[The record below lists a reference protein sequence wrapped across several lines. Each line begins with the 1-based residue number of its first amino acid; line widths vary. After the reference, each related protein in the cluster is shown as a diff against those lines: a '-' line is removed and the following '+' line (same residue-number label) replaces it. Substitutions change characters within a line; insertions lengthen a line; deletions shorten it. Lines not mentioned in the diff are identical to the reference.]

1 MKFLK
6 AHLQLRS
13 LAILLVVL
21 AASGVLPAQ
30 STGGRIVGRVADPTG
45 AVLSGVKVILTNTAT
60 GVTSETTT
68 NTSGDYNFVEVVPGE
83 YQVQYEQAGF
93 KKNLQ
98 KAVTVEL
105 NAVVTLNS
113 TLQVGGTQETVEV
126 TSEAPLVDTTSTQL
140 GATMNERQVSTLPL
154 NSRDTYQLLQLQP
167 GVQGV
172 GGSDL
177 FYGSNQAG
185 AVSVNGGRGRS
196 NNFNVNG
203 GDGND
208 LFVNS
213 PAIQPTPD
221 SIAEFRVLSNTFDA
235 EYGRNSGAVI
245 NVVTK
250 SGTNKWHGSV
260 YEFLRNQSFNAK
272 GYLDIR
278 KPDDKQNQFGGTF
291 GGPIKK
297 DRTFFFASY
306 EGRRVV
312 HGITSDPVVVPTAAQ
327 RTGDF
332 SGTPFDP
339 SALIGTQTFADILNA
354 RCNVGASL
362 GSSYNSLFPNNVI
375 PANCFDPAAAAI
387 LQRFV
392 PCPNADPTCTNL
404 SNTDNTFRAVPND
417 RSRANQF
424 TLKLDHRIN
433 DRQNLSLY
441 YYLNDGRDAQPFTRF
456 QAATP
461 NLLPGFG
468 NNNAT
473 RSQQINLSHA
483 WTINPTTVNEARFTY
498 FREAQGTFLHPQR
511 TNLVT
516 DSCGGAAAAFC
527 FTGTSDTPGV
537 IPTDPRIGITPNLGA
552 SREGVPFIGI
562 SGGFTIGN
570 NFEGELP
577 QKGNTYQ
584 FSNSLTKIIGKHTTK
599 FGVDFR
605 NQRFLQTLYFD
616 VNGDFSY
623 FGGGLNDPIALD
635 ANGNQNLFPN
645 YLLGLPDSY
654 LQGSAQTEDI
664 RGNSIYLF
672 AQDSW
677 KLKPNLTLNY
687 GLRWEFNEPIY
698 DAGKR
703 YQTFRPG
710 QATTTYPCQL
720 SAASQASLGYPDTNC
735 NPGGSAAAVF
745 PLGLVVP
752 GDKGV
757 PKGLTSSYYKA
768 FAPRIGLAW
777 DPLNNGKTTIRG
789 GFGLFYNPIEQL
801 VLEQFQGEPPFG
813 GSSLISGGLF
823 NTPFVSQS
831 GGTGN
836 LTISPNPFNG
846 ILDPPHGQPIDWSSF
861 RPILL
866 FGELEPHLRS
876 QYTAQYNFGIQREI
890 GKDMVL
896 SVGYVGSQG
905 HRLLA
910 TKDLN
915 YGNAQTC
922 IDLQNMS
929 DSFGDPNLACGPFF
943 ADSAYTIPTTETV
956 NGSIVPT
963 VAPAGGLHIPYG
975 PNGPTVIPAGTPI
988 ASVAPNGINLVGLRR
1003 YSSPS
1008 CDPYTGTGCPLDGV
1022 PVFSSI
1028 FAQDT
1033 IANSNYNSLQAS
1045 LEKRFTHGLQF
1056 ELAYTFSKSIDNASS
1071 FENILKPLC
1080 DRCNRALSL
1089 FDARHRLVVSYLWQ
1103 LPIPQYEGAKG
1114 KVLNGWGVSGI
1125 TSFQSGFPI
1134 RIQSSNDSELEN
1146 SFDFELPGK
1155 PDLVAPFHTFDPRK
1169 NGGYYFDPN
1178 SFTLPTQSASSTPL
1192 QLLGNAPR
1200 TICCGP
1206 GISNFDFSVQKLI
1219 PVGESK
1225 HFEFRAEFFN
1235 IFNHTQFLNP
1245 DGNISDGTDF
1255 GRIKRVRDPRNVQF
1269 ALKFAF

>member
-1 MKFLK
+1 MPSST
-6 AHLQLRS
+6 ARW
-13 LAILLVVL
+13 ATRWLVVL
-21 AASGVLPAQ
+21 FCLASSTLVLAQ
-30 STGGRIVGRVADPTG
+30 STGGRIIGRVADPTG
-45 AVLSGVKVILTNTAT
+45 AVLANVKVTLVNEATSASQEAQTND
-60 GVTSETTT
+60 
-68 NTSGDYNFVEVVPGE
+68 SGDYVFPQVAIGTYRVEFE
-83 YQVQYEQAGF
+83 LTGF
-93 KKNLQ
+93 KKNIRRDVGLD
-98 KAVTVEL
+98 L
-105 NAVVTLNS
+105 NQVVTLNMVM
-113 TLQVGGTQETVEV
+113 QIGGAQETVEV
-126 TSEAPLVDTTSTQL
+126 TSSAPLVDTSSTQL
-140 GATMNERQVSTLPL
+140 GAIMDSRQVSTLPL

-221 SIAEFRVLSNTFDA
+221 SIEEFRVLSNTFDA

-250 SGTNKWHGSV
+250 SGTNSLHGSV
-260 YEFLRNQSFNAK
+260 YEFFGNQVLDAK

-278 KPDDKQNQFGGTF
+278 RPDNKLNQFGGTL

-306 EGRRVV
+306 EGRRSV
-312 HGITSDPVVVPTAAQ
+312 HGISSDPVVVPTAAE

-332 SGTPFDP
+332 SATPLTGGISDDLV
-339 SALIGTQTFADILNA
+339 AQILNA
-354 RCNVGASL
+354 RCGLSIPLPSTTVSGQVPYS
-362 GSSYNSLFPNNVI
+362 GVFPGDQI
-375 PANCFDPAAAAI
+375 PTNCFDPAAAGI
-387 LQRFV
+387 MQLYV
-392 PCPNADPTCTNL
+392 PLPNSGTNV
-404 SNTDNTFRAVPND
+404 FRAIPND
-417 RSRANQF
+417 DSHANQF
-424 TLKLDHRIN
+424 TVKLDHRIN
-433 DRQNLSLY
+433 DNQNLSFY
-441 YYLNDGRDAQPFTRF
+441 YYLNDAFDAQPFTRF

-468 NNNAT
+468 NNNSTTA
-473 RSQQINLSHA
+473 QQVNLSHT
-483 WTINPTTVNEARFTY
+483 WTINSTTVNEGRITY

-511 TNLVT
+511 ANLVT
-516 DSCGGAAAAFC
+516 DSCGSGTAAQFC
-527 FTGTSDTPGV
+527 FTGDSGV
-537 IPTDPRIGITPNLGA
+537 TTMIPFDPKIGITPNLGA
-552 SREGVPFIGI
+552 NREGVPFIGI

-577 QKGNTYQ
+577 QIGNTYQ
-584 FSNSLTKIIGKHTTK
+584 LSDNLTKVIGSHTTK
-599 FGVDFR
+599 FGVDLR

-635 ANGNQNLFPN
+635 ANENQNLFPN

-654 LQGSAQTEDI
+654 LQGSAQTEDV

-677 KLKPNLTLNY
+677 KIRPNLTLNY

-698 DAGKR
+698 DAGLR

-710 QATTTYPCQL
+710 QATTIFPCQL
-720 SAASQASLGYPDTNC
+720 SANSLSTLGYSDPNC
-735 NPGGSAAAVF
+735 SDPNADSAAVF
-745 PLGLVVP
+745 PLGLVIP
-752 GDKGV
+752 GDTGV
-757 PKGLTSSYYKA
+757 PRGLTQSYYNA
-768 FAPRIGLAW
+768 WAPRIGIAW
-777 DPLNNGKTTIRG
+777 DPKGDGKTTIRG
-789 GFGLFYNPIEQL
+789 GFGIFYNPIEQL
-801 VLEQFQGEPPFG
+801 VLEQFQAEPPFG
-813 GSSLISGGLF
+813 GSSLLSGGLF

-831 GGTGN
+831 GDSAN
-836 LTISPNPFNG
+836 LTISPNPFDG
-846 ILDPPHGQPIDWSSF
+846 IINPTRGSAVDWSAF

-866 FGELEPHLRS
+866 FGELEPKLRA
-876 QYTAQYNFGIQREI
+876 QYTEQYNFGIQREI
-890 GKDMVL
+890 GKDTVL
-896 SVGYVGSQG
+896 SVGYVGSEG

-915 YGNAQTC
+915 FGNAQTC
-922 IDLQNMS
+922 IDMQNIS
-929 DSFGDPNLACGPFF
+929 DYYTNVAPDVNLASAYSCGAFF
-943 ADSAYTIPTTETV
+943 ADSQFILPADSIPAGFTV
-956 NGSIVPT
+956 HLPYGSVPT
-963 VAPAGGLHIPYG
+963 V
-975 PNGPTVIPAGTPI
+975 GTGNPE
-988 ASVAPNGINLVGLRR
+988 INLVGLRR
-1003 YSSPS
+1003 YSSPI
-1008 CDPYTGTGCPLDGV
+1008 CQPTTGAGCPSDGV

-1045 LEKRFTHGLQF
+1045 LQRKFSHGLQF
-1056 ELAYTFSKSIDNASS
+1056 ELAYTWSKSIDNASS
-1071 FENILKPLC
+1071 FENILKPIC

-1089 FDARHRLVVSYLWQ
+1089 FDATHRFVVSYVWE
-1103 LPIPQYEGAKG
+1103 LPVPHYQGAKG
-1114 KVLNGWGVSGI
+1114 TLLNGWLISGI
-1125 TSFQSGFPI
+1125 TSFQTGFPI

-1155 PDLVAPFHTFDPRK
+1155 PDLVAPFQTQDPRK
-1169 NGGYYFDPN
+1169 NGGYYFNPN
-1178 SFTLPTQSASSTPL
+1178 SFALPEQTATSTPI

-1206 GISNFDFSVQKLI
+1206 GINNFDFTVQKLT
-1219 PVGESK
+1219 PVGERK
-1225 HFEFRAEFFN
+1225 QIEFRASFFN
-1235 IFNHTQFLNP
+1235 LFNHTQFLNP

-1255 GRIKRVRDPRNVQF
+1255 GRVKRTRAPRSIQF
-1269 ALKFAF
+1269 ALKFSF

>member
-1 MKFLK
+1 MPSST
-6 AHLQLRS
+6 ARWTARR
-13 LAILLVVL
+13 LAVLFCLVYPTFVL
-21 AASGVLPAQ
+21 AQ
-30 STGGRIVGRVADPTG
+30 STGGRILGRVADPSG
-45 AVLSGVKVILTNTAT
+45 AVLANVKVTATNEAT
-60 GVTSETTT
+60 GVSQETQTSPT
-68 NTSGDYNFVEVVPGE
+68 GDYGFPQVPVGVYRLE
-83 YQVQYEQAGF
+83 FDLAGF
-93 KKNLQ
+93 KKNVQRGLNLDLNQ
-98 KAVTVEL
+98 VITVNMIMQIGE
-105 NAVVTLNS
+105 TK
-113 TLQVGGTQETVEV
+113 ETVEV

-140 GATMNERQVSTLPL
+140 GAVMDQRQVAGLPL
-154 NSRDTYQLLQLQP
+154 NARDTYQLLQLQP

-172 GGSDL
+172 GGADL
-177 FYGSNQAG
+177 FYGSNQSG

-250 SGTNKWHGSV
+250 SGTNSWHGSA
-260 YEFLRNQSFNAK
+260 YEFLRNQSLNAK
-272 GYLDIR
+272 GYLDLR
-278 KPDDKQNQFGGTF
+278 RADDKQNQFGGTF

-312 HGITSDPVVVPTAAQ
+312 HGISSDPVIVPTAAE
-327 RTGDF
+327 RAGDF
-332 SGTPFDP
+332 SASPFDP
-339 SALIGTQTFADILNA
+339 TAVVGTDTFAAILNA
-354 RCNVGASL
+354 RCGVGATA
-362 GSSYNSLFPNNVI
+362 GATYNSLFPTNVI
-375 PANCFDPAAAAI
+375 PTNCFDPAAAAI
-387 LQRFV
+387 LKNFV
-392 PCPNADPTCTNL
+392 PCPNADPNCSNPGNVDNL
-404 SNTDNTFRAVPND
+404 FRAIPNED
-417 RSRANQF
+417 SHANQF
-424 TLKLDHRIN
+424 TVKIDHRIN
-433 DRQNLSLY
+433 EKQNLNVY
-441 YYLNDGRDAQPFTRF
+441 YYFNDSFDGQPFTRF

-473 RSQQINLSHA
+473 RAQQVNLSHV
-483 WTINPTTVNEARFTY
+483 WTISSTTVNEARVTY

-537 IPTDPRIGITPNLGA
+537 IASDPRIGITPALGA
-552 SREGVPFIGI
+552 NREGVPFISIG
-562 SGGFTIGN
+562 GGFTIGN

-584 FSNSLTKIIGKHTTK
+584 FSNNLTKIMGNHTTK
-599 FGVDFR
+599 FGVDYR
-605 NQRFLQTLYFD
+605 NQRFLQTLFFD
-616 VNGDFSY
+616 VNGDFTYS
-623 FGGGLNDPIALD
+623 GGGPNDPIALD

-677 KLKPNLTLNY
+677 KIRPNLTLNY
-687 GLRWEFNEPIY
+687 GLRWEFNQPIY

-720 SAASQASLGYPDTNC
+720 SAASQAALGYPDTDC

-757 PKGLTSSYYKA
+757 PQGLTDSYYKS
-768 FAPRIGLAW
+768 FAPRIGIAW
-777 DPLNNGKTTIRG
+777 DPWKNGKTTIRG

-813 GSSLISGGLF
+813 GSSLLSEGLF
-823 NTPFVSQS
+823 NTPFVSQD
-831 GGTGN
+831 GN
-836 LTISPNPFNG
+836 QSPNPFNG
-846 ILDPPHGQPIDWSSF
+846 ILNPPAGQAIDWSSF

-866 FGELEPHLRS
+866 FGELEPHLRAQYTS
-876 QYTAQYNFGIQREI
+876 QYNLGIQREI
-890 GKDMVL
+890 GKDLVL

-915 YGNAQTC
+915 FGNAQTC
-922 IDLQNMS
+922 LDLQHIS
-929 DSFGDPNLACGPFF
+929 DLTGDGNLACGPFF
-943 ADSAYTIPTTETV
+943 ADSAFTIAANEIPSGVT
-956 NGSIVPT
+956 
-963 VAPAGGLHIPYG
+963 LHLPYG
-975 PNGPTVIPAGTPI
+975 SPGVVTGPNPNPI
-988 ASVAPNGINLVGLRR
+988 TLVGLRR
-1003 YSSPS
+1003 FSSPS
-1008 CDPYTGTGCPLDGV
+1008 CDPYTGNGCPSDGV

-1056 ELAYTFSKSIDNASS
+1056 QLAYTYSKSIDDASS
-1071 FENILKPLC
+1071 FENILKPIC
-1080 DRCNRALSL
+1080 DRCNRSLSL
-1089 FDARHRLVVSYLWQ
+1089 FDARHRLVVSYLWE
-1103 LPIPQYEGAKG
+1103 LPVPKYDGAKG
-1114 KVLNGWGVSGI
+1114 KILNGWAISGI

-1134 RIQSSNDSELEN
+1134 RIQSSDDAELEN

-1155 PDLVAPFHTFDPRK
+1155 PDLVAPFKTFDPRK
-1169 NGGYYFDPN
+1169 NNNYYFDPN
-1178 SFTLPTQSASSTPL
+1178 SFALPVQSDTSTPL

-1206 GISNFDFSVQKLI
+1206 GINNFDFSVQKIL
-1219 PVGESK
+1219 PVGENK

-1245 DGNISDGTDF
+1245 DGNISDGADF
-1255 GRIKRVRDPRNVQF
+1255 GRIKRARDPRNIQF

>member
-1 MKFLK
+1 VYPTF
-6 AHLQLRS
+6 
-13 LAILLVVL
+13 VL
-21 AASGVLPAQ
+21 AQ
-30 STGGRIVGRVADPTG
+30 STGGRILGRVADPSG
-45 AVLSGVKVILTNTAT
+45 AVLANVKVTATNEAT
-60 GVTSETTT
+60 GVSQETQTSPT
-68 NTSGDYNFVEVVPGE
+68 GDYGFPQVPVGVYRLE
-83 YQVQYEQAGF
+83 FDLAGF
-93 KKNLQ
+93 KKNVQRGLNLDLNQ
-98 KAVTVEL
+98 VITVNMIMQIGE
-105 NAVVTLNS
+105 TK
-113 TLQVGGTQETVEV
+113 ETVEV

-140 GATMNERQVSTLPL
+140 GAVMDQRQVAGLPL
-154 NSRDTYQLLQLQP
+154 NARDTYQLLQLQP

-172 GGSDL
+172 GGADL
-177 FYGSNQAG
+177 FYGSNQSG

-250 SGTNKWHGSV
+250 SGTNSWHGSA
-260 YEFLRNQSFNAK
+260 YEFLRNQSLNAK
-272 GYLDIR
+272 GYLDLR
-278 KPDDKQNQFGGTF
+278 RADDKQNQFGGTF

-312 HGITSDPVVVPTAAQ
+312 HGISSDPVIVPTAAE
-327 RTGDF
+327 RAGDF
-332 SGTPFDP
+332 SASPFDP
-339 SALIGTQTFADILNA
+339 TAVVGTDTFAAILNA
-354 RCNVGASL
+354 RCGVGATA
-362 GSSYNSLFPNNVI
+362 GATYNSLFPTNVI
-375 PANCFDPAAAAI
+375 PTNCFDPAAAA
-387 LQRFV
+387 LLKNFV
-392 PCPNADPTCTNL
+392 PCPNADPNCSNPGNVDNL
-404 SNTDNTFRAVPND
+404 FRAIPNED
-417 RSRANQF
+417 SHANQF
-424 TLKLDHRIN
+424 TVKIDHRIN
-433 DRQNLSLY
+433 EKQNLNAY
-441 YYLNDGRDAQPFTRF
+441 YYFNDSFDGQPFTRF

-473 RSQQINLSHA
+473 RAQQVNLSHV
-483 WTINPTTVNEARFTY
+483 WTISSTTVNEARVTY

-537 IPTDPRIGITPNLGA
+537 IASDPRIGITPALGA
-552 SREGVPFIGI
+552 NREGVPFISIG
-562 SGGFTIGN
+562 GGFTIGN

-584 FSNSLTKIIGKHTTK
+584 FSNNLTKIMGNHTTK
-599 FGVDFR
+599 FGVDYR
-605 NQRFLQTLYFD
+605 NQRFLQTLFFD
-616 VNGDFSY
+616 VNGDFTYS
-623 FGGGLNDPIALD
+623 GGGPNDPIALD

-664 RGNSIYLF
+664 RGNSVYLF

-677 KLKPNLTLNY
+677 KIRPNLTLNY
-687 GLRWEFNEPIY
+687 GLRWEFNQPIY

-720 SAASQASLGYPDTNC
+720 SAASQAALGYPDTDC

-757 PKGLTSSYYKA
+757 PQGLTDSYYKS
-768 FAPRIGLAW
+768 FAPRIGIAW
-777 DPLNNGKTTIRG
+777 DPWKNGKTTIRG

-813 GSSLISGGLF
+813 GSSLLSEGLF
-823 NTPFVSQS
+823 NTPFVSQD
-831 GGTGN
+831 GN
-836 LTISPNPFNG
+836 QSPNPFNG
-846 ILDPPHGQPIDWSSF
+846 ILNPPAGQAIDWSSF

-866 FGELEPHLRS
+866 FGELEPHLRAQYTS
-876 QYTAQYNFGIQREI
+876 QYNLGIQREI
-890 GKDMVL
+890 GKDLVL

-915 YGNAQTC
+915 FGNAQTC
-922 IDLQNMS
+922 LDLQHIS
-929 DSFGDPNLACGPFF
+929 DLTGDGNLACGPFF
-943 ADSAYTIPTTETV
+943 ADSAFTIAANEIPSGVT
-956 NGSIVPT
+956 
-963 VAPAGGLHIPYG
+963 LHLPYG
-975 PNGPTVIPAGTPI
+975 SPGVVTGPNPNPI
-988 ASVAPNGINLVGLRR
+988 TLVGLRR
-1003 YSSPS
+1003 FSSPS
-1008 CDPYTGTGCPLDGV
+1008 CDPYTGNGCPSDGV

-1056 ELAYTFSKSIDNASS
+1056 QLAYTYSKSIDDASS
-1071 FENILKPLC
+1071 FENILKPIC
-1080 DRCNRALSL
+1080 DRCNRSLSL
-1089 FDARHRLVVSYLWQ
+1089 FDARHRLVVSYLWE
-1103 LPIPQYEGAKG
+1103 LPVPKYDGAKG
-1114 KVLNGWGVSGI
+1114 KILNGWAISGI

-1134 RIQSSNDSELEN
+1134 RIQSSDDAELEN

-1155 PDLVAPFHTFDPRK
+1155 PDLVAPFKTFDPRK
-1169 NGGYYFDPN
+1169 NNNYYFDPN
-1178 SFTLPTQSASSTPL
+1178 SFALPVQSDTSTPL

-1206 GISNFDFSVQKLI
+1206 GINNFDFSVQKIL
-1219 PVGESK
+1219 PVGENK

-1245 DGNISDGTDF
+1245 DGNISDGADF
-1255 GRIKRVRDPRNVQF
+1255 GRIKRARDPRNIQF